1 MLVGNKPFICAKGI
15 RGSWLTCLVTFL
27 CRQFS
32 ATLGSVLGMSSYR
45 ERQHGGNSK
54 YPLHPQYIRSASLP
68 VRSRISSGVRSRS
81 PPVSASF
88 AKSVAGQQ
96 MTRHDR
102 AQDEIQADPEFSEA
116 VSLLVFA
123 FLSQSANLA
132 QELLAMCAS
141 LDESDQPRQSSA
153 EARRARR
160 QQIMAKYS
168 APDSLDH
175 HAQMKLPPAKAAS
188 KAIAKVTP
196 QVAAVSAPALQ
207 ADLAG
212 HDSDGSEDMFAT
224 DAADDVAALAA
235 AGVLAHADTTAAAVA
250 KRSEEVESHSV
261 TARASAGN
269 SQGAMHLQDNF
280 DDAEGFLRTRV
291 GESLGGRYTVQGSTG
306 RGVFGAVCFCI
317 DNQPPSAAAAHVGLL
332 GPSHN
337 PAAQSNTSS
346 LVAVKVLRANDTM
359 RKAGEKEI
367 ETLQAIQKVDPNGT
381 GYVIRMMR
389 WFEHH
394 GHLCLVFEPMHMN
407 LKEVQDKFGRGVGIA
422 IDAVALY
429 TRQLLQGLRTV
440 HKAGFIHADIK
451 PQNILANETFNVVK
465 VADLGSAFGER
476 SADNVAT
483 PILVSRFYRAPEII
497 LGLVHT
503 PALDVWALACV
514 LYEMYTG
521 DILFQGEDNN
531 DMLHRMQCLRGRFP
545 NKLVRKH
552 LAAVSALEIESH
564 FDEDNKFIHLEVDPV
579 TKAKVARHVVVPLK
593 PEISLHDRLFAQR
606 ASTDSQKQVSLF
618 KDLLERMLVA
628 DPARRIK
635 VHEALKHPF
644 LSK

>member
-1 MLVGNKPFICAKGI
+1 MRVESK
-15 RGSWLTCLVTFL
+15 CL
-27 CRQFS
+27 
-32 ATLGSVLGMSSYR
+32 
-45 ERQHGGNSK
+45 
-54 YPLHPQYIRSASLP
+54 
-68 VRSRISSGVRSRS
+68 
-81 PPVSASF
+81 
-88 AKSVAGQQ
+88 
-96 MTRHDR
+96 
-102 AQDEIQADPEFSEA
+102 
-116 VSLLVFA
+116 
-123 FLSQSANLA
+123 
-132 QELLAMCAS
+132 QELLALCAG
-141 LDESDQPRQSSA
+141 LESGETKKESSA
-153 EARRARR
+153 AARRARR
-160 QQIMAKYS
+160 QEIMNKYTDTES
-168 APDSLDH
+168 HSRKTEPFIQQELPKKPAGS
-175 HAQMKLPPAKAAS
+175 KLEA
-188 KAIAKVTP
+188 
-196 QVAAVSAPALQ
+196 APAVVPT
-207 ADLAG
+207 DVAG
-212 HDSDGSEDMFAT
+212 NGHESDSSEDMFCT
-224 DAADDVAALAA
+224 SVQDDVAALAA
-235 AGVLAHADTTAAAVA
+235 AGVLAEADTTAAAVA
-250 KRSEEVESHSV
+250 KRSEEVESHAV
-261 TARASAGN
+261 TARAAAAGA
-269 SQGAMHLQDNF
+269 GGEHLQDNF

-317 DNQPPSAAAAHVGLL
+317 DNQPLKAPIAPTGLL
-332 GPSHN
+332 NAPTAPTVPS
-337 PAAQSNTSS
+337 STSS

-367 ETLQAIQKVDPNGT
+367 ETLQAIQKVDPHAT
-381 GYVIRMMR
+381 GSVIRMLR

-497 LGLVHT
+497 MGLLHS

-531 DMLHRMQCLRGRFP
+531 DMLHRVQCLRGRFP

-564 FDEDNKFIHLEVDPV
+564 FDDENRFVHLEVDPV
-579 TKAKVARHVVVPLK
+579 TKAKVARHVVVPIK
-593 PEISLHDRLFAQR
+593 PEVSLQDRLFAQR
-606 ASTDSQKQVSLF
+606 ASTDSQKQVMQF

-644 LSK
+644 VATQ